1 MKSIFE
7 YFNEKIRQA
16 ILKYQKCEIYEI
28 RMRINEPVIIN
39 MATGERIIM
48 DCIVSQQ
55 DIMDSFNIIT
65 EYSAYAYEENLVEG
79 YITVPGGHRIGVG
92 GYMTLQSNKSEVI
105 KNIRFLNFRVRHFV
119 FGCSNKVVEEILKNG
134 MNNILIISPPALGK
148 TTLLRDMIRNISNQ
162 KIGESICVIDER
174 NEIGGCYK
182 GIPTIDLGMRTDV
195 ISNCSK
201 AKGILMAIRAMA
213 PTIIAVDEIG
223 GEEDKKALEY
233 AYISGVKIMAT
244 IHGKDELD
252 VKNKLGDKM
261 FSMFSHRIIIKG
273 IGEYIC
279 C

>member
-1 MKSIFE
+1 MKSIFD

-16 ILKYQKCEIYEI
+16 ISNYRECDIYEI
-28 RMRINEPVIIN
+28 RLRINEPVILN
-39 MATGERIIM
+39 TSFGEQVKMA
-48 DCIVSQQ
+48 CIVCEK
-55 DIMDSFNIIT
+55 DIKDSFNRVT

-92 GYMTLQSNKSEVI
+92 GYMTVQSNKSVAV

-119 FGCSNKVVEEILKNG
+119 NGCSDEILEKILEKG
-134 MNNILIISPPALGK
+134 LDNILIISPPALGK
-148 TTLLRDMIRNISNQ
+148 TTLLRDMIKNISNRSS
-162 KIGESICVIDER
+162 GTSICVIDER

-201 AKGILMAIRAMA
+201 ADGILMAIRAMA

-223 GEEDKKALEY
+223 GEEDMKALEY
-233 AYISGVKIMAT
+233 AGISGVKIMAT
-244 IHGKDELD
+244 IHGKNVED
-252 VKNKLGDKM
+252 VTEKLGDKM
-261 FSMFSHRIIIKG
+261 LSMFSSKVIIKG

>member
-1 MKSIFE
+1 MKSIFD

-16 ILKYQKCEIYEI
+16 ISNYRECDIYEI
-28 RMRINEPVIIN
+28 RLRINEPIVLN
-39 MATGERIIM
+39 TSFGEQVKM
-48 DCIVSQQ
+48 TCIVCEQ
-55 DIMDSFNIIT
+55 DIKDSFNRVT
-65 EYSAYAYEENLVEG
+65 EYSAYAYEENLVAG

-92 GYMTLQSNKSEVI
+92 GYMTLQSDKSVAV

-119 FGCSNKVVEEILKNG
+119 NGCSDEILKKILEKG
-134 MNNILIISPPALGK
+134 LDNILIISPPALGK
-148 TTLLRDMIRNISNQ
+148 TTLLRDMIKNISN
-162 KIGESICVIDER
+162 KSSGTSICVIDER

-201 AKGILMAIRAMA
+201 ADGILMAIRAMA

-223 GEEDKKALEY
+223 GAEDMKALEY
-233 AYISGVKIMAT
+233 AGISGVKIMAT
-244 IHGKDELD
+244 IHGKDVED
-252 VKNKLGDKM
+252 VREKLGDKM
-261 FSMFSHRIIIKG
+261 LSIFSTKVIIKG

>member
-1 MKSIFE
+1 MKSIFD

-16 ILKYQKCEIYEI
+16 ISNYRECDIYEI
-28 RMRINEPVIIN
+28 RLRINEPVILN
-39 MATGERIIM
+39 TSFGEQVKMA
-48 DCIVSQQ
+48 CIVCEK
-55 DIMDSFNIIT
+55 DIKDSFNRVT

-92 GYMTLQSNKSEVI
+92 GYMTVQSNKSVAV

-119 FGCSNKVVEEILKNG
+119 NGCSDEILEKILEKG
-134 MNNILIISPPALGK
+134 LDNILIISPPALGK
-148 TTLLRDMIRNISNQ
+148 TTLLRDMIKNISNRSS
-162 KIGESICVIDER
+162 GTSICVIDER

-201 AKGILMAIRAMA
+201 ADGILMAIRAMA

-223 GEEDKKALEY
+223 GEEDMKALEY
-233 AYISGVKIMAT
+233 AGISGVKIMAT
-244 IHGKDELD
+244 IHGKDVED
-252 VKNKLGDKM
+252 VTEKLGDKM
-261 FSMFSHRIIIKG
+261 LSMFSSKVIIKG

>member
-1 MKSIFE
+1 MKSIFD

-16 ILKYQKCEIYEI
+16 ISNYRECDIYEI
-28 RMRINEPVIIN
+28 RLRINEPVILN
-39 MATGERIIM
+39 TSFGEQVKMA
-48 DCIVSQQ
+48 CIVCEK
-55 DIMDSFNIIT
+55 DIKDSFNRVT

-92 GYMTLQSNKSEVI
+92 GYMTVQSNKSVAV

-119 FGCSNKVVEEILKNG
+119 NGCSDEILEKILEKG
-134 MNNILIISPPALGK
+134 LDNILIISPPALGK
-148 TTLLRDMIRNISNQ
+148 TTLLRDMIKNISNRSR
-162 KIGESICVIDER
+162 GTSICVIDER

-201 AKGILMAIRAMA
+201 ADGILMAIRAMA

-223 GEEDKKALEY
+223 GEEDMKALEY
-233 AYISGVKIMAT
+233 AGISGVKIMAT
-244 IHGKDELD
+244 IHGKDVED
-252 VKNKLGDKM
+252 VTEKLGDKM
-261 FSMFSHRIIIKG
+261 LSMFSSKVIIKG

>member
-1 MKSIFE
+1 MKNVFD

-16 ILKYQKCEIYEI
+16 ILRYSEGEIYEI
-28 RMRINEPVIIN
+28 RMRINEPIILN
-39 MATGERIIM
+39 TIDGERIIM
-48 DCIVSQQ
+48 TCIVSEQ
-55 DIMDSFNIIT
+55 DIKDIFNRVT

-92 GYMTLQSNKSEVI
+92 GYMTLQNDKSLIV

-119 FGCSNKVVEEILKNG
+119 NGCSNQVMETIFQKGL
-134 MNNILIISPPALGK
+134 NNILIISPPALGK
-148 TTLLRDMIRNISNQ
+148 TTLLRDIVKNISSQ
-162 KIGESICVIDER
+162 RSGESICVVDER

-223 GEEDKKALEY
+223 GDEDKKALEY
-233 AYISGVKIMAT
+233 AYISGVKIIAT
-244 IHGKDELD
+244 IHGKDQED
-252 VKNKLGDKM
+252 VQKKLGEKI